1 MKLEKKIFIKGNILA
16 VTGLHIGGSNQG
28 MSIGGVDNSVIRDP
42 ITLVPYIP
50 GSSLKGK
57 MRSLL
62 EKQLG
67 HMSYDEKNDFYGP
80 CDCGECII
88 CKIFGTSANKAKESG
103 RLIVRDA
110 FMNESSRLELEQNT
124 NMDMPFTEVKTEASI
139 DRIKSKANPRQL
151 ERVPAG
157 TTFQF
162 ELVLDIYNGDDE
174 KEFLDYIEQALHL
187 VEDDY
192 LGGGGSRGSGQV
204 RIEWDEVKKT
214 YKDRDAYEK
223 DNQEKMLEA

>member
-1 MKLEKKIFIKGNILA
+1 MKLEKKIFVKGEIVA

-28 MSIGGVDNSVIRDP
+28 ISIGGVDNAVIRDP
-42 ITLVPYIP
+42 ITFVPYIP

-62 EKQLG
+62 EKQLDQISKG
-67 HMSYDEKNDFYGP
+67 GP
-80 CDCGECII
+80 CDCGDCVI
-88 CKIFGTSANKAKESG
+88 CKIFGTSANKAKEPG

-110 FMNESSRLELEQNT
+110 FMSESSKKNLEKNT
-124 NMDMPFTEVKTEASI
+124 NTDMPFTEVKTEATI
-139 DRIKSKANPRQL
+139 DRITSKAKNPRQL

-157 TTFQF
+157 TTFLF
-162 ELVLDIYNGDDE
+162 EFVLDIYDGDDDTV
-174 KEFLDYIEQALHL
+174 LLQYVEQALHL

-192 LGGGGSRGSGQV
+192 LGGSGSRGSGQI
-204 RIEWDEVKKT
+204 RIMWDDVKKS
-214 YKDRDAYEK
+214 YKDREAYEK

>member
-1 MKLEKKIFIKGNILA
+1 MKLEKKIFVKGEILA

-28 MSIGGVDNSVIRDP
+28 LAIGGADSPVIRDP
-42 ITLVPYIP
+42 LSLVPYIP

-62 EKQLG
+62 EKQLDQISKG
-67 HMSYDEKNDFYGP
+67 GP
-80 CDCGECII
+80 CDCGSCVI
-88 CKIFGTSANKAKESG
+88 CKIFGTSANKAKEPG

-110 FMNESSRLELEQNT
+110 FMSKSSKKILEENT
-124 NMDMPFTEVKTEASI
+124 NTDMPYTEVKTEATI
-139 DRIKSKANPRQL
+139 DRITSEANPRQL

-157 TTFQF
+157 TTFLF
-162 ELVLDIYNGDDE
+162 EFVLDIYDGDDDTV
-174 KEFLDYIEQALHL
+174 LLQYVEQALHL

-192 LGGGGSRGSGQV
+192 LGGSGSRGSGQI
-204 RIEWDEVKKT
+204 RIMWDDVKKS
-214 YKDRDAYEK
+214 YKDREAYEK

>member
-1 MKLEKKIFIKGNILA
+1 MKLEKKIFVKGEIVA

-28 MSIGGVDNSVIRDP
+28 LAIGGADSPVIRDP
-42 ITLVPYIP
+42 LSLVPYIP

-62 EKQLG
+62 EKQLDQISKG
-67 HMSYDEKNDFYGP
+67 GP
-80 CDCGECII
+80 CDCGDCVI
-88 CKIFGTSANKAKESG
+88 CKIFGTSANKAKEPG

-110 FMNESSRLELEQNT
+110 FMSESSKKILEENT
-124 NMDMPFTEVKTEASI
+124 NTDMPFTEVKTEATI
-139 DRIKSKANPRQL
+139 DRITSEANPRQL

-157 TTFQF
+157 TSFLF
-162 ELVLDIYNGDDE
+162 EFVLDIYAGDDDTV
-174 KEFLDYIEQALHL
+174 LLQYVEQALHL

-192 LGGGGSRGSGQV
+192 LGGSGSRGSGQI
-204 RIEWDEVKKT
+204 RIMWDDIKKS
-214 YKDRDAYEK
+214 YKDREAYEK

>member
-1 MKLEKKIFIKGNILA
+1 MKLEKKIFIKGEIIA

-28 MSIGGVDNSVIRDP
+28 LAIGGADSPVIRDP
-42 ITLVPYIP
+42 LSLVPYIP

-62 EKQLG
+62 EKQLDQTKDG
-67 HMSYDEKNDFYGP
+67 GP

-88 CKIFGTSANKAKESG
+88 CKIFGTSANKAKEPG
-103 RLIVRDA
+103 RLIVRDT

-124 NMDMPFTEVKTEASI
+124 NLDMPFTEVKTEASI
-139 DRIKSKANPRQL
+139 DRITSEANPRQM

-157 TTFQF
+157 AAFQF

-174 KEFLDYIEQALHL
+174 KDLLQHVEQALHL

-192 LGGGGSRGSGQV
+192 LGGSGSRGYGQI